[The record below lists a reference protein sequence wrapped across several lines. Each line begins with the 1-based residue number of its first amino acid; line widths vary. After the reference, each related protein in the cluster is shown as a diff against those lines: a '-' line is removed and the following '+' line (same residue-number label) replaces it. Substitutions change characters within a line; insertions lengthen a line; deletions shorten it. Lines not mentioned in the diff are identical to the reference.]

1 MVLFPDQDL
10 LVVAV
15 VVQLQTKVGRV
26 ELDTEVAVAVLTL
39 IRELETPQVAVAR
52 KVLFGLNGK
61 VKI

>member
-1 MVLFPDQDL
+1 

-39 IRELETPQVAVAR
+39 IRELETPQVAVVQQ
-52 KVLFGLNGK
+52 VLFGLNIK
-61 VKI
+61 DKK